1 MSKSIFKSDYE
12 IQSTAGKW
20 RAVTHSPVFIFLKIL
35 SFFIL
40 QQDKRGKSVGGQD
53 TKD

>member
-12 IQSTAGKW
+12 IQSTGKW
-20 RAVTHSPVFIFLKIL
+20 RAVTHSPVFIVLKIL

-53 TKD
+53 TKDR